1 MAAITERIDLGYA
14 SNLMRVLI
22 KLTAPIEVHKSRSE
36 SELSMKKTNF
46 PKHGNPVN
54 ADVLGH
60 IHEMLPSLS
69 RTQTKIASAIL
80 ATPRLFVEKPIKELV
95 PWIGVSAPTITR
107 FCRASGF
114 DGLQD
119 MKLKIIGAM
128 HVGARYLEQPASS
141 TGFYGMLQQVAVRAQ
156 NGIGDAMRVSEEVIE
171 KTIEKILGA
180 RVIYAY
186 GSGGVSSWL
195 CEEIQNRLFRLG
207 MTVVPCR
214 DGVLQSM
221 FAATARRGDVFLC
234 CSLGGNNRAELE
246 AIKIAQE
253 YGGYCIALCPPN
265 TRMEKAVN
273 LAIHV
278 ETRDD
283 GDVLG
288 PTSARY
294 SMLLMI
300 DLIAYGAAIKTQT
313 RSAETLRRLK
323 QQFVSHIDPD
333 EMRPLSD

>member
-1 MAAITERIDLGYA
+1 MQ
-14 SNLMRVLI
+14 
-22 KLTAPIEVHKSRSE
+22 KS
-36 SELSMKKTNF
+36 KTR
-46 PKHGNPVN
+46 KHGDPAN

-80 ATPRLFVEKPIKELV
+80 TTPRLFVEKPIEELA

-107 FCRASGF
+107 FCRSVGC
-114 DGLQD
+114 DGLRD
-119 MKLKIIGAM
+119 MKLKIMGAM
-128 HVGARYLEQPASS
+128 RVGARYLDQPEPSTSFQGLLEQAA
-141 TGFYGMLQQVAVRAQ
+141 GRAQ
-156 NGIGDAMRVSEEVIE
+156 NGIIDAMRVSEEVIA
-171 KTIEKILGA
+171 KTIKKILDA

-214 DGVLQSM
+214 DGVMQSM

-246 AIKIAQE
+246 AIQIAQE

-265 TRMEKAVN
+265 TQMEKAVD
-273 LAIHV
+273 LAIPV
-278 ETRDD
+278 ETHDD

-294 SMLLMI
+294 SMLLTI
-300 DLIAYGAAIKTQT
+300 DLIAFGAAIET
-313 RSAETLRRLK
+313 RTSSAESLRRLK